1 MIRKEQLNKM
11 TNFLWE
17 IPQSYREDMRVPA
30 RVYATEEGLE
40 AILKDD
46 SLDQLINVSTLPG
59 IQKAAIAMPDA
70 HQGYGFP
77 IGGVAATKYPE
88 GVISP
93 GGIGYDINCGVRL
106 LATDADYNEIKG
118 EMENLATELYNNV
131 PAGAGK
137 SGPVNLNRQD
147 FDRLLRRGAEWAVEN
162 GYGSSEDL
170 EYIEANGRLDHADP
184 NVVSERAKQRGQDQ
198 AGTLGGGNHFLEVDR
213 VSKIFNQ
220 KAAQALGLHENQVVV
235 FIHTGSRGFGH
246 QVATDYVK
254 KFQSKMN
261 EYGIKLPDRGLAC
274 APMDTRDGKDYYHAM
289 AAGANFAWC
298 NRQVITSEVR
308 KAFRNVLGTQA
319 GKIDVVYDISHNIAK
334 LEVHE
339 INGNSEK
346 VMVHRKG
353 ATRAFGPGHPEL
365 PDAYRDIGQP
375 VFIPGSMGTS
385 SYVLTGTTEGMQ
397 STFGSTC
404 HGAGRNMS
412 RTAAKKQV
420 DPNKLIR
427 RLKEQDIHIQAASHS
442 GVAEEAPLAYKE
454 VDMVVETVEKAGI
467 AKRVLQM
474 HPAAVVK
481 G

>member
-162 GYGSSEDL
+162 GYGGSEDL

-261 EYGIKLPDRGLAC
+261 EYGINLPDRGLAC

-474 HPAAVVK
+474 HPAAVIK